1 MALLK
6 LSPDVRGDLSVIL
19 GRVDDGLGMDVEGVE
34 VCGCACAA
42 VSPVVVMSSPCYG
55 TNGGGA
61 AGAVAGISAW
71 CIGSPGHDQGMCCHT
86 PTFAQPVV

>member
-42 VSPVVVMSSPCYG
+42 VPPCGGDVV
-55 TNGGGA
+55 TLL
-61 AGAVAGISAW
+61 W
-71 CIGSPGHDQGMCCHT
+71 HEWW
-86 PTFAQPVV
+86 